1 MRRLVASGVLAL
13 ALVACGD
20 DRQAP
25 TAVSASVRVESE
37 GCSSHHEVGG
47 GAFVA
52 PSMVVTVAH
61 VVAGATD
68 VDVVLADGTE
78 KTATV
83 VSLDR
88 RKDLALLRVNADVT
102 PLPLGAMRAGS
113 HGTFVTWRSGVPHEL
128 AFSATQV
135 VDIQSSDIDHAT
147 TDLRRGYVIE
157 ASIQAGDSGSVLVS
171 NGRAVAVVFAR
182 SAHSTVTG
190 WATSADEVRT
200 LLDAP
205 HDHEVDTG
213 DCPSR
218 L

>member
-1 MRRLVASGVLAL
+1 MRRWLASGVLVL
-13 ALVACGD
+13 ALGACGD
-20 DRQAP
+20 DRNAP
-25 TAVSASVRVESE
+25 TAMSASVRVEAE
-37 GCSSHHEVGG
+37 GCSVHHEVGG

-52 PSMVVTVAH
+52 PSLVVTVAH

-68 VDVVLADGTE
+68 VDVALSDGTE
-78 KTATV
+78 RTASV
-83 VSLDR
+83 VAIDR
-88 RKDLALLRVNADVT
+88 HKDLALLRVDADVT

-135 VDIQSSDIDHAT
+135 VDIQSSDIDHAS
-147 TDLRRGYVIE
+147 TDLRRGYAIE

-182 SAHSTVTG
+182 STHSTATG
-190 WATSADEVRT
+190 WATSVDEVRA
-200 LLDAP
+200 LLEAT
-205 HDHEVDTG
+205 HDHEVPTG

-218 L
+218 P

>member
-1 MRRLVASGVLAL
+1 MRRLVAGGVLLLAL
-13 ALVACGD
+13 AACGD

-25 TAVSASVRVESE
+25 TAMSASVRVESE
-37 GCSSHHEVGG
+37 GCSLHHEVGG

-52 PSMVVTVAH
+52 AATVVTVAH

-78 KTATV
+78 KTASV
-83 VSLDR
+83 VALDR
-88 RKDLALLRVNADVT
+88 RKDLALLRVDADVT

-113 HGTFVTWRSGVPHEL
+113 HGTFVTWRSGTAHEL

-135 VDIQSSDIDHAT
+135 VDIQSSDIDHAS
-147 TDLRRGYVIE
+147 TDLRRGYAIE

-182 SAHSTVTG
+182 SSYSNATG
-190 WATSADEVRT
+190 WATSAEEVRA
-200 LLDAP
+200 LLNAP
-205 HDHEVDTG
+205 HDHEVNTG
-213 DCPSR
+213 ECPSR
-218 L
+218 P